1 MSDLAISAATS
12 ITGAN
17 TASGDLLPLVDISA
31 STGAK
36 AKSITRDEL
45 GDAMTRTAALIAA
58 LSAKA
63 NLNGDT
69 FTGGINFSG
78 TTHAGVTLNSL
89 TTTQRDAL
97 TPVAG
102 MAIFNTTTGRNEFR
116 NASTW
121 QSFARL
127 TGDTFSGALTIT
139 PSAANAG
146 VLTANGTVTGGGI
159 TRALFT
165 ITDNWAG
172 ATGGTS
178 SPRLFDLNIND
189 TGGSLNYSTTA
200 FMRMQRNGSDVFR
213 LDHGG
218 NMFWGSS
225 GMFVDINNLK
235 FQVPTSGH
243 FSFAGDVLLYR
254 RAANHLGLGAAS
266 ATPSTQTVSGAD
278 GSGTN
283 IAGGKVCLGPG
294 RSTGSATPGVIALQG
309 TSAGSSGTSLQS
321 LVDVLTIV
329 RAGVVRITGI
339 PTSSTGL
346 STGDIWSD
354 AGTLKIV

>member
-1 MSDLAISAATS
+1 MRGLTQI
-12 ITGAN
+12 ITGGGSSSWGAIGG
-17 TASGDLLPLVDISA
+17 TLSSQTDLV
-31 STGAK
+31 
-36 AKSITRDEL
+36 
-45 GDAMTRTAALIAA
+45 AALAA
-58 LSAKA
+58 KTNLS
-63 NLNGDT
+63 GGT

-78 TTHAGVTLNSL
+78 TTHAGVTFNNL
-89 TTTQRDAL
+89 TTTERDAL
-97 TPVAG
+97 TPAPG

-127 TGDTFSGALTIT
+127 TGDTFTGALTIT
-139 PSAANAG
+139 PSTANAG

-159 TRALFT
+159 TRALCT
-165 ITDNWAG
+165 ISDNWTA

-178 SPRLFDLNIND
+178 SPRLLDLDITD

-200 FMRMQRNGSDVFR
+200 FMRMRRNLTEVMR
-213 LDHGG
+213 IDHGG
-218 NMFWGSS
+218 SIVWTSS
-225 GMFVDINNLK
+225 GMFADTNNLK
-235 FQVPTSGH
+235 FQVPSTGH
-243 FSFAGDVLLYR
+243 FSFAGDMLLYR
-254 RAANHLGLGAAS
+254 RAANHLGLGLTS
-266 ATPSTQTVSGAD
+266 ATPSAQTVSGAD

-294 RSTGSATPGVIALQG
+294 RSTGNATPGVIALQG
-309 TSAGSSGTSLQS
+309 TSAGSSGTTLQS

-339 PTSSTGL
+339 PTSATGL

>member
-1 MSDLAISAATS
+1 MPWGSTPSTFGSLGGSP
-12 ITGAN
+12 
-17 TASGDLLPLVDISA
+17 GDN
-31 STGAK
+31 
-36 AKSITRDEL
+36 
-45 GDAMTRTAALIAA
+45 AALAAA
-58 LSAKA
+58 LAAKA
-63 NLNGDT
+63 NLSGGT

-78 TTHAGVTLNSL
+78 TTHAGVTFNNL
-89 TTTQRDAL
+89 TTTERDAL
-97 TPVAG
+97 TPTPG

-127 TGDTFSGALTIT
+127 TGDTFTGALTIT

-218 NMFWGSS
+218 NMFWGTS
-225 GMFVDINNLK
+225 GMFVDINTLK
-235 FQVPTSGH
+235 FQVPSTGH
-243 FSFAGDVLLYR
+243 FSFAGDMLLYR
-254 RAANHLGLGAAS
+254 RAANHLGLGLTS

-309 TSAGSSGTSLQS
+309 TSAGSSGTTLQTLADALTVVNAT
-321 LVDVLTIV
+321 LVRLENGVALRLGNAAVSGTVTPTHTI
-329 RAGVVRITGI
+329 TLQD
-339 PTSSTGL
+339 STGTTYRIPCL
-346 STGDIWSD
+346 
-354 AGTLKIV
+354 V